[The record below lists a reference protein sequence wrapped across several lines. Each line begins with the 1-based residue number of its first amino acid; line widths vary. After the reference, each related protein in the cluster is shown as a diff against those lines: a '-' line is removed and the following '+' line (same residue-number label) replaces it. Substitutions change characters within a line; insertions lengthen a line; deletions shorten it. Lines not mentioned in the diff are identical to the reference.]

1 MRIVIFGL
9 GYVGLTLAGCL
20 TAQGHTIVG
29 IDPNEQKVRDV
40 VAGRSPISEPGLEEL
55 LRDANAKSRLF
66 AQQEIGSELSTADMA
81 IVCVGTP
88 SAPDGSH
95 NLTHIAEVTR
105 QIARAL
111 DAPRSSPLTVVYRST
126 IRPGTI
132 EEIVLPIFGQHVADL
147 SAQVEVVYNPEFL
160 REATAIDD
168 YFNPPKIVVG
178 TADGQ
183 ASARMDELHKDLKAT
198 TFYAQYRTAEFVK
211 FVDNT
216 WHATKVAFINEI
228 ARVAIRSGIN
238 PRMVHEIFVSDQKL
252 NISAYYMRPGDAFGG
267 SCLPKD
273 VRALQYMAND
283 MGVTS
288 TLIDSIL
295 RSNEAHKHFI
305 YDLCTRDLAPGAA
318 ILISGLAFK
327 RNTDDLRESPSLD
340 LVGRLVRGGYKVS
353 IFDPSVDPKKLI
365 GQNLGYAYAHLP
377 NVSDFLVDF
386 QVASSGAFDLIVDAN
401 GDGAQFR
408 QGAPAYVS
416 IYALDIEADA
426 GRA

>member
-20 TAQGHTIVG
+20 TAQGHTVVG

-40 VAGRSPISEPGLEEL
+40 LAGRSPISEPGLEDL
-55 LRDANAKSRLF
+55 LVKARDVSRLH
-66 AQQEIGSELSTADMA
+66 AQQEIGAELSDADMA

-105 QIARAL
+105 QIASAL
-111 DAPRSSPLTVVYRST
+111 DESRATPLTVVYRST

-132 EEIVLPIFGQHVADL
+132 EEMILPIFRQHVADVP
-147 SAQVEVVYNPEFL
+147 AQVEVVYNPEFL

-178 TADGQ
+178 TAGG
-183 ASARMDELHKDLKAT
+183 APSARMDELHKDLAAT
-198 TFYAQYRTAEFVK
+198 TFYAQWRTAEFVK

-228 ARVAIRSGIN
+228 ARVAIKSDIN
-238 PRMVHEIFVSDQKL
+238 PRDIHEIFVADEKL
-252 NISAYYMRPGDAFGG
+252 NISPYYLRPGDAFGG

-273 VRALQYMAND
+273 VRALQHMAND
-283 MGVTS
+283 MGAGAS
-288 TLIDSIL
+288 LIESIL
-295 RSNEAHKHFI
+295 KSNEAHKQFI
-305 YDLCTRDLAPGAA
+305 FELCTHDLAPGAA
-318 ILISGLAFK
+318 ILMSGLAFK

-340 LVGRLVRGGYKVS
+340 LVSRLLRAGYKVS
-353 IFDPSVDPKKLI
+353 IWDPSVDPKKLI

-377 NVSDFLVDF
+377 NVADFLVDCEA
-386 QVASSGAFDLIVDAN
+386 ASTGVFDLVIDAN
-401 GDGAQFR
+401 GDGGRFKG
-408 QGAPAYVS
+408 GARAYVS
-416 IYALDIEADA
+416 IHSLDIDPGQ
-426 GRA
+426 GRG